1 MIGTVMIENK
11 LNMIMKRVLRRE
23 GFHRRKSGDERLYSS
38 RKESGRGLKSF
49 REIYDE
55 TKTRVACYMTATT
68 NK

>member
-23 GFHRRKSGDERLYSS
+23 GFYRRKSGDERLYSS

-49 REIYDE
+49 REIYD
-55 TKTRVACYMTATT
+55 
-68 NK
+68 